1 MLQCRRKMA
10 VGIRALTALLCA
22 VARAA
27 AAPPLGVF
35 DGPSDGLFDGAAVGL
50 PSGCQ
55 SDWVAVSGAGRTT
68 ADLKGMT
75 EICQPFG
82 FCFVEDKA
90 ACDAAGANAH
100 EPSSVEAHGTGT
112 ALGDPIEMGSMA
124 DASSGASCTNVS
136 ARSSVDGGRAASIR
150 ESARRT

>member
-68 ADLKGMT
+68 AGVYRKLDG
-75 EICQPFG
+75 P
-82 FCFVEDKA
+82 A
-90 ACDAAGANAH
+90 ALN
-100 EPSSVEAHGTGT
+100 GTGGRPSYRKT
-112 ALGDPIEMGSMA
+112 SGLEQRFIFFADSMWVQQLLF
-124 DASSGASCTNVS
+124 TPV
-136 ARSSVDGGRAASIR
+136 
-150 ESARRT
+150 RTLLP